1 MTDTSDSSESDFTE
15 AVQDLSD
22 QTRLLVRR
30 EIAAAV
36 REMAGRARQG
46 IPAAAL
52 LASAGILGIFTV
64 VSSYRLSLRLLERRL
79 SPVAAATVAMT
90 GYGTGAACAAAA
102 AAWQIRRTPLPVPAR
117 TARDAGQTLASA
129 AARSGVAQP
138 AAREATG

>member
-1 MTDTSDSSESDFTE
+1 MTDTSGSPESDFTE

-30 EIAAAV
+30 EITAAL
-36 REMAGRARQG
+36 REMAGRAKQG

-52 LASAGILGIFTV
+52 LASAGVFGIFTI

-79 SPVAAATVAMT
+79 SPAAAAMVAVA

-102 AAWQIRRTPLPVPAR
+102 AAVQLRRTPLPVPSR
-117 TARDAGQTLASA
+117 TTRDASQAVASA
-129 AARSGVAQP
+129 AAESGATQP
-138 AAREATG
+138 AGSS